1 MCVCVYTS
9 EIFRGHCFIPGQ
21 ELRSHIL
28 LAVPNKQ
35 INKYYLII
43 NTNKIE
49 KISGE
54 IEFTQRIEECW
65 NGENTDKYKV

>member
-1 MCVCVYTS
+1 M
-9 EIFRGHCFIPGQ
+9 
-21 ELRSHIL
+21 
-28 LAVPNKQ
+28 
-35 INKYYLII
+35 I